1 MAAAGVVVASLWE
14 KTKLIASVCGCEKR
28 GFERVLG
35 LQEIDSDIALG
46 IFILKSGILNSN
58 AALYQNET
66 LYSHFS
72 LALEK

>member
-1 MAAAGVVVASLWE
+1 MHP
-14 KTKLIASVCGCEKR
+14 
-28 GFERVLG
+28 RVSG
-35 LQEIDSDIALG
+35 DISIDSDIALG
-46 IFILKSGILNSN
+46 ILILKRENLSSN

>member
-1 MAAAGVVVASLWE
+1 MSPRVAGDIS
-14 KTKLIASVCGCEKR
+14 
-28 GFERVLG
+28 
-35 LQEIDSDIALG
+35 IDSDIALG
-46 IFILKSGILNSN
+46 IFILKNGILNSN